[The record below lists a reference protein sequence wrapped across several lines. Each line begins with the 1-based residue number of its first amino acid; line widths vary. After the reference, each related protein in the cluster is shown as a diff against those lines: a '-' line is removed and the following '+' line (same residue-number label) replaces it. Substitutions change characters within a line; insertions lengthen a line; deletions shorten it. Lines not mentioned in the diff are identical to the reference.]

1 MFILLGRKVVKLF
14 LTISLRLQSTC
25 AYTFHQECIAGN
37 RKFTLE
43 ESQDKLL
50 LFYITM
56 LSVQILRLR
65 GFGIEFCD
73 VFALEDED
81 RREIV
86 DIEHHVE
93 MAGHP
98 PIYTPLHRVPFVL
111 HEMISALVQEMLE

>member
-56 LSVQILRLR
+56 LS
-65 GFGIEFCD
+65 
-73 VFALEDED
+73 
-81 RREIV
+81 
-86 DIEHHVE
+86 
-93 MAGHP
+93 
-98 PIYTPLHRVPFVL
+98 LHRVPFVL
-111 HEMISALVQEMLE
+111 HEMISVLVQEMLE